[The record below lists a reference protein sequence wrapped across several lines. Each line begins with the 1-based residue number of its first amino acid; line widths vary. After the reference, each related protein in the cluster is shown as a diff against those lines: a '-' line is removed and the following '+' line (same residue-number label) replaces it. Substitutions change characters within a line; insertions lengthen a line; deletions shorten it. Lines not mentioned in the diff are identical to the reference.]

1 MKGTEKFWSKPGGQ
15 RVIQLGAHNL
25 SETDP
30 LAIFWK
36 ERARNCTDLR
46 RCVGIRK
53 ATALP
58 SATSQTLSRTLSV
71 RVTLALLF
79 AIIHF

>member
-1 MKGTEKFWSKPGGQ
+1 MKGTEKFWSQQGGQ
-15 RVIQLGAHNL
+15 SVIQLGAHNL
-25 SETDP
+25 SKTDP

-36 ERARNCTDLR
+36 ERARNCPDLR

-58 SATSQTLSRTLSV
+58 SATSPLSRPLSV
-71 RVTLALLF
+71 RVTLAFFF